1 MSAHLHTF
9 DLSEAT
15 ILPPGEITGRDATT
29 LVDLHTR
36 WEAVHEA
43 ANAVAAQAQ
52 LAREKSVDAI
62 NSLPARACAAGG
74 ERLRLVETAL
84 GDLTAIMQI
93 GLRAL
98 LGAAGQGR
106 DTTAAA
112 LTLWREFHS
121 ARGAILALVE
131 PEMQVA

>member
-1 MSAHLHTF
+1 MSAQLHTF
-9 DLSEAT
+9 DLSHAT
-15 ILPPGEITGRDATT
+15 MLAPDEITGKDAAA
-29 LVDLHTR
+29 LIDLHAR
-36 WEAVHEA
+36 WEAVHDA

-52 LAREKSVDAI
+52 LGREKAVGAI
-62 NSLPARACAAGG
+62 ESLPARACAAGG
-74 ERLRLVETAL
+74 ERLRLVENAL
-84 GDLTAIMQI
+84 GDLTAIMQV

-131 PEMQVA
+131 PDMEAV